1 MAGWWMVEVT
11 SPING
16 DVYFASRASG
26 SDVAQFEHHGDAE
39 DLVEEILWYY
49 ENTWGMTDVKV
60 AIVFMNKFGEVRRLE
75 MA

>member
-1 MAGWWMVEVT
+1 MSGWWMVEVT

-16 DVYFASRASG
+16 DVYFASRAYG

-49 ENTWGMTDVKV
+49 ENTFGLTDVKI
-60 AIVFMNKFGEVRRLE
+60 AIVFMNEHGLVQGKV